1 MIDLDS
7 RAMSVSVIDSLIDL
21 LGADAV
27 LTEDAVDEFRD
38 PYWIPGDDTYMG
50 SVVVEPVSTEQ
61 VQGVMRIANAAKV
74 PVWPFSQG
82 RNNGYGG
89 PSPRV
94 AGSIQI
100 SLRKMNRVLE
110 INEELAYA
118 VVEPGVRWFD
128 LHAALEAAGSDL
140 AVSVPGIGWGSV
152 IGNALDNGLTY
163 MPIGTDHMSLTG
175 LEVVLADGELLRTG
189 MGAQPGNKAFHA
201 YRRSFGPSLDALFT
215 QSNFGVVTR
224 AGVMLQRKPEAFR
237 TMILAL
243 DKDSDLEAGMVALS
257 DLMLDGALRGVPCFY
272 PAPHNGT
279 MLDNTDMPGPRAW
292 TEEQLEEYGRETGL
306 GRWSARVGLWED
318 AEIIEYKTRKIR
330 ERWLQIPGARIVSD
344 GRVYAPHEYGEITL
358 TVEKN
363 YAGIP
368 SMALVDKLPSGIG
381 HTDFSPVVAIEP
393 GQIRQVLDEVR
404 RHLADAGILHSCGIT
419 MINARSCVFV
429 NDIHFDTTD
438 AAAAKYAFDVTNRMI
453 VELGKL
459 GYGMY
464 RAHLDVM
471 DLASDQHSFNDHAY
485 RRFAERIKDAV
496 DPNGIISPGRHGIWP
511 GGLRPD
517 RSQV

>member
-1 MIDLDS
+1 MTDLDT
-7 RAMSVSVIDSLIDL
+7 RVLPTVVLDALIDL

-27 LTEDAVDEFRD
+27 LTDDAVDEFRD
-38 PYWIPGDDTYMG
+38 PYWIPGDDTYV
-50 SVVVEPVSTEQ
+50 SSAVVEPVSTEQ

-89 PSPRV
+89 ASPRV

-110 INEELAYA
+110 INEDLAYA

-128 LHAALEAAGSDL
+128 LHAALEAAGSNL
-140 AVSVPGIGWGSV
+140 AVSVPDIGWGSV

-163 MPIGTDHMSLTG
+163 MPMGTDHMSLTG
-175 LEVVLADGELLRTG
+175 MEVVLADGEVLRTG
-189 MGAQPGNKAFHA
+189 MGAQPGNKAFHV
-201 YRRSFGPSLDALFT
+201 YKRSFGPTLDALFT

-243 DKDSDLEAGMVALS
+243 DKDSDLEAGVVALS
-257 DLMLDGALRGVPCFY
+257 DLMLDGALRGVPCLY
-272 PAPHNGT
+272 PAPHNGI
-279 MLDNTDMPGPRAW
+279 MLADADVPEPRAW
-292 TEEQLEEYGRETGL
+292 TEEQLEEYGRETGF
-306 GRWSARVGLWED
+306 GRWGVRVGLWED

-330 ERWLQIPGARIVSD
+330 ERWLQIPGARVVRE

-358 TVEKN
+358 AVEKN

-368 SMALVDKLPSGIG
+368 SMAQIEHTRSEIG

-393 GQIRQVLDEVR
+393 GQIRPVLDEVR
-404 RHLADAGILHSCGIT
+404 RHLAVAGILYAGGISL
-419 MINARSCVFV
+419 ISARSCLL
-429 NDIHFDTTD
+429 ITSIPFDTTD
-438 AAAAKYAFDVTNRMI
+438 AAAVKNAFDVTKRLI
-453 VELGKL
+453 VEVGKL
-459 GYGMY
+459 GYAEY

-471 DLASDQHSFNDHAY
+471 DLISDQFSFNNHAY
-485 RRFAERIKDAV
+485 RRFVERIKDAV

-511 GGLRPD
+511 RSLRPD
-517 RSQV
+517 NHEA